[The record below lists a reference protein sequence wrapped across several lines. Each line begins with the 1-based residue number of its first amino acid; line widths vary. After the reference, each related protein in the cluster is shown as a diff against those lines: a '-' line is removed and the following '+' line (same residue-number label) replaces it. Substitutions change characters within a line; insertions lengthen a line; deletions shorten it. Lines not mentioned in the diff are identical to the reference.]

1 MLVIGRIAKIQ
12 VLQKPLVLWND
23 PLQIFIPATSQAT
36 AILVPVRTILVPVTT
51 ILVPLG
57 TILAHFRVIFIWLHY
72 FETLYFGIHQGNK
85 MRCMR
90 WKHCTT
96 EISSLSAD
104 LFRKF
109 QFREAPPRVYQN
121 ASNSKFQGGGLP
133 KLAIIPIN

>member
-36 AILVPVRTILVPVTT
+36 AILVPFRT

-57 TILAHFRVIFIWLHY
+57 TILEHFRVIFIWLHY
-72 FETLYFGIHQGNK
+72 FETLHLGIHQDHK
-85 MRCMR
+85 MRCMS
-90 WKHCTT
+90 WKHYTT

-104 LFRKF
+104 SFRKF
-109 QFREAPPRVYQN
+109 
-121 ASNSKFQGGGLP
+121 
-133 KLAIIPIN
+133 

>member
-12 VLQKPLVLWND
+12 VLQKLLVLRND

-109 QFREAPPRVYQN
+109 
-121 ASNSKFQGGGLP
+121 
-133 KLAIIPIN
+133 

>member
-36 AILVPVRTILVPVTT
+36 AILVPFRTILVPVRTILVPVTT

-96 EISSLSAD
+96 EISITYRV
-104 LFRKF
+104 FF
-109 QFREAPPRVYQN
+109 FTGPPL
-121 ASNSKFQGGGLP
+121 KC
-133 KLAIIPIN
+133 